1 LIVEIEKRADGSSL
15 LRCTRPDGSVTWQKT
30 KSRHGAYFPLHDLIH
45 FAVETVLEMK
55 SGFFGLIVQG
65 WEIEDTTG
73 KGARGPIPTE
83 AKTVE
88 LIVGLLQSESASGQ
102 EWSSAQFMEQA
113 ALFAA
118 SRNEDVTIE
127 VTDEELRAIR
137 ARMRDLH
144 SRWGAVPM
152 GRALSLD
159 FPLGS

>member
-1 LIVEIEKRADGSSL
+1 MIVEIEKRADGSSL
-15 LRCTRPDGSVTWQKT
+15 LRCTRPDGSVTWQET
-30 KSRHGAYFPLHDLIH
+30 QSRHGAYFPLHDLIH
-45 FAVETVLEMK
+45 FAVETVLRTR
-55 SGFFGLIVQG
+55 SGFFGLIAQG
-65 WEIEDTTG
+65 WAIEDTTG

-83 AKTVE
+83 ARNVE

-118 SRNEDVTIE
+118 SRNEDVTME
-127 VTDEELRAIR
+127 VTDEQLQAIR

-144 SRWGAVPM
+144 SRWGAIRVGGVLP
-152 GRALSLD
+152 LD